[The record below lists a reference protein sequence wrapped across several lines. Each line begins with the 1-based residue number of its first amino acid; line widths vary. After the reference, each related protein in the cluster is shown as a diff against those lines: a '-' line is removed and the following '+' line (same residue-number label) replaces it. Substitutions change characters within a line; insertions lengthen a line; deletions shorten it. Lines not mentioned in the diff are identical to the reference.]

1 MNRRTL
7 LVSIIALLFLGGLA
21 SADGGVIPPHYN
33 DKVFAPE
40 QKAAIFW
47 DGSVER
53 LILSTKIT
61 STNSTRM
68 AWVVPIQSSSKPEV
82 KQSDSSIFFELANL
96 FSELRIYG
104 KVPGGVGFGLGAG
117 KTPEGVQIVQTQ
129 KIDVYD
135 LTVLKA
141 TTAESLLEWLKAND
155 FYFPE
160 SKKNVLEYYVQ
171 KGNYYFIANKIDL
184 LNKYPGAS
192 VGENEKAC
200 AETISINVD
209 YYDLDAE
216 EINARIKAQ
225 IESGFNENIEC
236 SNASF
241 GVVTALVEL
250 REGIATPLEFTFTP
264 EKPFYP
270 MEISSVNDGSTL
282 ADVYLFGGQCFDDSS
297 QQLQFKNAVQN
308 SALAEKYGFG
318 KKAKCVSLLRYSGPT
333 YRLAQDSFF
342 TEKPFSPEYGPNYV
356 PPANFA
362 EEFPGMLSGM
372 LFVLILFLVIAVM
385 PTLVV
390 GALTAYFAKNR
401 KRAPAV
407 HAVGI
412 AILLCAIGIP
422 GLLLLLLSPSLE
434 AVFLIVLLTGLYS
447 IFPAGG
453 FLTGYYAVKKR
464 KWWIAAVGI
473 AALAILAVIIA
484 ALVFFAGQGLLF

>member
-1 MNRRTL
+1 MNWRIL
-7 LVSIIALLFLGGLA
+7 LISIIALLFLGGFA

-33 DKVFAPE
+33 DKVLAPE

-53 LILSTKIT
+53 MILSTKII

-68 AWVVPIQSSSKPEV
+68 AWVIPIQSSSKPEV
-82 KQSDSSIFFELANL
+82 KQSDNSIFFELANL
-96 FSELRIYG
+96 FSEQRIYER
-104 KVPGGVGFGLGAG
+104 VPGGVGFGLGAG
-117 KTPEGVQIVQTQ
+117 RTPEGVQIVQTQ
-129 KIDVYD
+129 KIGVYD
-135 LTVLKA
+135 LTILKA

-160 SKKNVLEYYVQ
+160 SKKSVLDYYVQ

-192 VGENEKAC
+192 VGEKEKAC
-200 AETISINVD
+200 AETIFINVD
-209 YYDLDAE
+209 YYGLDAE
-216 EINARIKAQ
+216 EINAQIKAQ
-225 IESGFNENIEC
+225 IERQFNENSEC
-236 SNASF
+236 SNAGF
-241 GVVTALVEL
+241 VVVTALVEL

-270 MEISSVNDGSTL
+270 MKISSVNDGSTL

-318 KKAKCVSLLRYSGPT
+318 KNVKCVSLLRYSGPT

-342 TEKPFSPEYGPNYV
+342 TEKPFSPEYDPNYV

-362 EEFPGMLSGM
+362 EEFPGML
-372 LFVLILFLVIAVM
+372 FVLILFLAIAVM
-385 PTLVV
+385 PMLVV
-390 GALTAYFAKNR
+390 GVLTAYFAKKNR
-401 KRAPAV
+401 KRVQAV

-422 GLLLLLLSPSLE
+422 GLLLFLLAPSLE
-434 AVFLIVLLTGLYS
+434 TGFLIVLLAWLYS
-447 IFPAGG
+447 IFPTGG
-453 FLTGYYAVKKR
+453 FLAGYYAVKKR

-473 AALAILAVIIA
+473 AALAILAVIAA
-484 ALVFFAGQGLLF
+484 ALAFFASQGALF